1 MRFADGFRQDSIRWR
16 TSDNEMPWAVR
27 NLRGVLF
34 FIVAI
39 GLLGIVLPALFSLDM
54 PRKRDMRV
62 TNAIA
67 QGINLRLAINKF
79 KSDFGRYPTSAEG
92 FDALL
97 VQPHGNLKWHG
108 PYIPKGLDV
117 DPWGHRFVYETFKR
131 AGHDQYLVTSYGA
144 SGTPNGH
151 TRILS
156 PSE

>member
-1 MRFADGFRQDSIRWR
+1 
-16 TSDNEMPWAVR
+16 MPWAVR

-79 KSDFGRYPTSAEG
+79 KSDYGRYPTSAEG